1 MQKITFHEETREK
14 LRKGVNQLA
23 EVVGSTLGP
32 SGHSVILDLEG
43 GNPVA
48 TKDGVTVAK
57 AIHLDDPEENAGAQ
71 MLKQAS
77 IKTADEAGDGTT
89 TATVLAR
96 AIYDKGL
103 TALRQNYNSVAVKQG
118 MESAAGDITTYIQEH
133 ISKPITDKIQLAQ
146 IATISANGD
155 KEIGNLVSTALND
168 VGTEGAITIEESKT
182 GETYLDTVE
191 GIQFNQGYKS
201 PYFVTDNETMTAVL
215 EDVVILFADQ
225 RLNTIKDL
233 IPMLNGVAAA
243 NKALLIVAEDIGGEV
258 ISTLVVNK
266 IRAGLKVVAV
276 KAPEF
281 GDRRKAALEDMAIL
295 TGGTVVSPEK
305 GMRIDKFNTEWFGTA
320 KKVTISR
327 DTTTIIGADGDQ
339 DAILKRV
346 DEIKNQ
352 IDTAK
357 STYDKEQLQ
366 ARLARFA
373 GGVAVMYVGGHTELE
388 MKEKKD
394 RVDDALHATRAALE
408 EGICPGGGAALLHAA
423 YHVIHEAPNTDD
435 DFGFGRSIVLEAC
448 TVPFMSILS
457 NAGILDADV
466 KGKVVVARPDWE
478 SFNPV
483 SGQHEN
489 MEFSGIID
497 PTKVVRL
504 ALKNAVSVAST
515 MLTSEAM
522 VVNVPDKKDD
532 DSQLL

>member
-14 LRKGVNQLA
+14 LKNGVDKLA

-96 AIYDKGL
+96 AIYSKGF
-103 TALRQNYNSVAVKQG
+103 TAQKQNYNSVAVKQG
-118 MESAAGDITTYIQEH
+118 MESAVGDITTYIQEH

-233 IPMLNGVAAA
+233 IPMLNGV
-243 NKALLIVAEDIGGEV
+243 
-258 ISTLVVNK
+258 
-266 IRAGLKVVAV
+266 
-276 KAPEF
+276 
-281 GDRRKAALEDMAIL
+281 
-295 TGGTVVSPEK
+295 
-305 GMRIDKFNTEWFGTA
+305 
-320 KKVTISR
+320 
-327 DTTTIIGADGDQ
+327 
-339 DAILKRV
+339 
-346 DEIKNQ
+346 
-352 IDTAK
+352 
-357 STYDKEQLQ
+357 EQL
-366 ARLARFA
+366 
-373 GGVAVMYVGGHTELE
+373 
-388 MKEKKD
+388 
-394 RVDDALHATRAALE
+394 
-408 EGICPGGGAALLHAA
+408 
-423 YHVIHEAPNTDD
+423 
-435 DFGFGRSIVLEAC
+435 
-448 TVPFMSILS
+448 
-457 NAGILDADV
+457 
-466 KGKVVVARPDWE
+466 
-478 SFNPV
+478 
-483 SGQHEN
+483 
-489 MEFSGIID
+489 
-497 PTKVVRL
+497 
-504 ALKNAVSVAST
+504 
-515 MLTSEAM
+515 TS
-522 VVNVPDKKDD
+522 
-532 DSQLL
+532 LF